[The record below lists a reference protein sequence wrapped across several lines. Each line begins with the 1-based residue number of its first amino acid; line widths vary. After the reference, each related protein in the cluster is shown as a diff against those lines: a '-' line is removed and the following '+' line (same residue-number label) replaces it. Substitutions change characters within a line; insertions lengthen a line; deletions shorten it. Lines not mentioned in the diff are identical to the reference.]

1 MSAEI
6 QFTKPQVLSEALE
19 LLRQPGGRAVPMA
32 GGTWLVPR
40 LQRGVP
46 GSLAG
51 TVDTVVDLSALG
63 LNTVQ
68 LDQEEG
74 LELGATATLAAV
86 ATHDGCRRLAG
97 GILAEA
103 ARRAAPAN
111 IRNAATVG
119 GTIVC
124 AEPESELLLA
134 LLALAA
140 QAVID
145 DGQPRP
151 LPLSDLLPDPHATI
165 GRGLIVKVHVPP
177 LDPSVSGSLAR
188 VARTPADYP
197 IVAAAAV
204 TDGTTARIALGG
216 VAPSPLLL
224 RLGSPAELDAALA
237 TVLADVDI
245 PADFRGS
252 ADYRRAMAPILAHRA
267 LAQATP

>member
-1 MSAEI
+1 
-6 QFTKPQVLSEALE
+6 
-19 LLRQPGGRAVPMA
+19 MA

-63 LNTVQ
+63 LNAIQ
-68 LDQEEG
+68 FDQEEG

-86 ATHDGCRRLAG
+86 AAHDGCRHLAS

-103 ARRAAPAN
+103 VHRAAPAN
-111 IRNAATVG
+111 IRNTATIG

-140 QAVID
+140 LTVID

-151 LPLSDLLPDPHATI
+151 VPLSDLLPDPRATI

-177 LDPSVSGSLAR
+177 LGLAVKGGLAR

-204 TDGTTARIALGG
+204 TDGTAARIALGG

-224 RLGSPAELDAALA
+224 RLSSPADLDQALAAALE
-237 TVLADVDI
+237 DVDT

-252 ADYRRAMAPILAHRA
+252 ADYRRAITPVLARRA
-267 LAQATP
+267 LARASV